1 MGKSR
6 TKLLASLQR
15 LHQERQLLIRRL
27 KRKHALAIGTVSM
40 VNRKCGNPSC
50 HCVEGP
56 GHPQTLFL
64 FKDEK
69 TGRRRC
75 KLIRRADET
84 RMLGAGERYREFR
97 EDMKRLRAID
107 LKEKQILMA
116 LAEERA
122 IHYN

>member
-6 TKLLASLQR
+6 KKLLAALHL
-15 LHQERQLLIRRL
+15 LHQERRQLIGRL
-27 KRKHALAIGTVSM
+27 KREHELAIGTVSM
-40 VNRKCGNPSC
+40 VYRKCGNPNC

-75 KLIRRADET
+75 KLIRRKDEA
-84 RMLGAGERYREFR
+84 RMHKAGERYREFR
-97 EDMKRLRAID
+97 EDIKRLRAID
-107 LKEKQILMA
+107 FEEKQILMA
-116 LAEERA
+116 LAEERT